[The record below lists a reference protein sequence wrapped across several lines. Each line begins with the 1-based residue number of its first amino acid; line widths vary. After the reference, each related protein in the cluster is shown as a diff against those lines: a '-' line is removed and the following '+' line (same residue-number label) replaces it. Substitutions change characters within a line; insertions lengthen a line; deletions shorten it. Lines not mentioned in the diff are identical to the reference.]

1 MMYANAPID
10 RDDRDQKRP
19 RHCKSSIA
27 PPGFSL
33 ELIRLE
39 RFVNCFSPRPETIRG
54 RACSNTV
61 ADGGCPRARARRAL
75 PSGDERAFQE
85 LVDRYKDLVFA
96 LIARTV
102 QDRSRAEDL
111 AQDVFLRIH
120 RGLPYFR
127 GEARLSTWIYR
138 IVANVCLQEH
148 GRPARGRV
156 ARRRADADAATPSA
170 SDRQFGDLELRDRLE
185 KAIARL
191 PANYRLL
198 DRRALSRGR
207 AVRGSGRSAAAAA
220 RHGEDAAVSREAAAA
235 ADAGDGSEMSG
246 VAGSGRG

>member
-1 MMYANAPID
+1 MED
-10 RDDRDQKRP
+10 V
-19 RHCKSSIA
+19 H
-27 PPGFSL
+27 
-33 ELIRLE
+33 E
-39 RFVNCFSPRPETIRG
+39 
-54 RACSNTV
+54 
-61 ADGGCPRARARRAL
+61 RAL
-75 PSGDERAFQE
+75 VERCRSGDERAFQE

-138 IVANVCLQEH
+138 IVANAVTQDY
-148 GRPARGRV
+148 GRTPKTASLDDERSARMTSV
-156 ARRRADADAATPSA
+156 K
-170 SDRQFGDLELRDRLE
+170 DRQFSDFETRDQLE

-198 DRRALSRGR
+198 VAAHYLRGVQYEELAEALQLPLGTVKTQLYRAKQQLRRFL
-207 AVRGSGRSAAAAA
+207 
-220 RHGEDAAVSREAAAA
+220 ETDLK
-235 ADAGDGSEMSG
+235 
-246 VAGSGRG
+246 

>member
-1 MMYANAPID
+1 M
-10 RDDRDQKRP
+10 DDVHER
-19 RHCKSSIA
+19 
-27 PPGFSL
+27 
-33 ELIRLE
+33 ELVE
-39 RFVNCFSPRPETIRG
+39 RCR
-54 RACSNTV
+54 
-61 ADGGCPRARARRAL
+61 
-75 PSGDERAFQE
+75 SGDEHAFQE

-138 IVANVCLQEH
+138 IVANVCLQDH
-148 GRPARGRV
+148 GRPPAAVSLDDERTRAR
-156 ARRRADADAATPSA
+156 ATPSGP
-170 SDRQFGDLELRDRLE
+170 DRQFSDLELRDRLE

-198 DRRALSRGR
+198 IAAHSLTGVPYDGLAEALPLPLGTVETQLFRAKQQLRRML
-207 AVRGSGRSAAAAA
+207 
-220 RHGEDAAVSREAAAA
+220 ETDLK
-235 ADAGDGSEMSG
+235 
-246 VAGSGRG
+246 

>member
-1 MMYANAPID
+1 MDPAHE
-10 RDDRDQKRP
+10 R
-19 RHCKSSIA
+19 
-27 PPGFSL
+27 
-33 ELIRLE
+33 ELVE
-39 RFVNCFSPRPETIRG
+39 RC
-54 RACSNTV
+54 
-61 ADGGCPRARARRAL
+61 RR
-75 PSGDERAFQE
+75 GDEGAFQE

-138 IVANVCLQEH
+138 IVANVCVQDH
-148 GRPARGRV
+148 ARPAV
-156 ARRRADADAATPSA
+156 AVAFDPVIVDPSV

-198 DRRALSRGR
+198 VAAHYLRGIQYEELAEALQLPLGTVKTQLYRAKQQLRRLLETELR
-207 AVRGSGRSAAAAA
+207 
-220 RHGEDAAVSREAAAA
+220 
-235 ADAGDGSEMSG
+235 
-246 VAGSGRG
+246 